1 MAKRGFFSGLSE
13 RLSDIISSKPAV
25 DDDMLE
31 ELTDELIMADIGV
44 DTAERIIE
52 LLKSSIKDEGLTTPE
67 EVKYKL
73 SKTIEKIVDVEGTMD
88 LAGSP

>member
-13 RLSDIISSKPAV
+13 RLGDIISSKPTV

-31 ELTDELIMADIGV
+31 DLTDELIMADIGV

-73 SKTIEKIVDVEGTMD
+73 SKTIEKIVDVEGTH
-88 LAGSP
+88 

>member
-13 RLSDIISSKPAV
+13 RLGDIISSKPAV

-44 DTAERIIE
+44 DTRRRPHLHDQCPRGQTLPGVRAVPPPKRRR
-52 LLKSSIKDEGLTTPE
+52 G
-67 EVKYKL
+67 
-73 SKTIEKIVDVEGTMD
+73 
-88 LAGSP
+88 